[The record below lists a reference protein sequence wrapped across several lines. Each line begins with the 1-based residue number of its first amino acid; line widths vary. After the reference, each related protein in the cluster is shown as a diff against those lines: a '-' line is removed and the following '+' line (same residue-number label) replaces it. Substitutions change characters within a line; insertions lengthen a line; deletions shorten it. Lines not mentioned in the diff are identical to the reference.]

1 MKINQFTV
9 LVGQHVLLVPY
20 EVTLTLSVLW
30 ATNILQTS
38 SFFFFAMDFCLL
50 MFQAY
55 HVLKYHEWMK
65 DEELQTLTAS
75 EGLSLEVGYG
85 KLFFRIKLVN
95 LLLFPSFKLS
105 PVLISQLILASL
117 SLPDLGRVRDAAEL
131 A

>member
-1 MKINQFTV
+1 
-9 LVGQHVLLVPY
+9 
-20 EVTLTLSVLW
+20 
-30 ATNILQTS
+30 
-38 SFFFFAMDFCLL
+38 